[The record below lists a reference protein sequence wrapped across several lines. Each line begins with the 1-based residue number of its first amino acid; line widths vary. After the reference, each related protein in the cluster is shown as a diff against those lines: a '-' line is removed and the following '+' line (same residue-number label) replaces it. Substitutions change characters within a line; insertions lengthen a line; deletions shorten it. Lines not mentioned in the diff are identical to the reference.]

1 MEGKMKKKAHS
12 YFKDD
17 IRRMLLLYAFLPAM
31 VLSFF
36 LLFMFFFYW
45 NIELKNTVEKENE
58 FMTARFS
65 QVVDRYSSFMDE
77 LSEYEDIFDGSL
89 SSKQRADIYNSFYS
103 ISNGMNIE
111 GDLYLFKDET
121 TPILLGRTSPP
132 YYLEGQNYGNWGIF
146 NMMKARKESLSV
158 RVMEESEGNMQLV
171 FGRQVVHNGVPSG
184 FIVIVMDGRQFRV
197 LLSEQS
203 SQTVITDAMGR
214 AYITNSYIF
223 LDNLNRMTL
232 SISADEKI
240 LETEKDGYY
249 LRGQGIF
256 NGELQVYS
264 MRNINSQ
271 MNFFLSLGG
280 VLILVFGL
288 IILLVLYS
296 TKRMAASKTEDL
308 YKIIDAFKGAQ
319 EGDFTVKAEIRSHD
333 EFQTI
338 GDSFNEML
346 DKLKVQIERNKEMTE
361 RLSATQ
367 LRQLRSQFNPHF
379 LYNTLDNIRFMVH
392 FSPEDASKM
401 ILSLSNL
408 LRYSLDGKAEEVPVS
423 LDMEYTENYLKIMK
437 FRFGERLSYEVK
449 MENEVKEVLIPKL
462 LIQPMIENAIKY
474 GYDGKDSLHVSISA
488 FLRDKEMVLVCED
501 NGAGMKKE
509 TEEELLQ
516 LLSKETE
523 SSSHLGLYNIH
534 RRLKL
539 KYGEGSGIRIFTR
552 EGEGTRVEVSVPWMK
567 ELEAEKEVL

>member
-1 MEGKMKKKAHS
+1 M
-12 YFKDD
+12 
-17 IRRMLLLYAFLPAM
+17 
-31 VLSFF
+31 
-36 LLFMFFFYW
+36 
-45 NIELKNTVEKENE
+45 
-58 FMTARFS
+58 
-65 QVVDRYSSFMDE
+65 
-77 LSEYEDIFDGSL
+77 
-89 SSKQRADIYNSFYS
+89 
-103 ISNGMNIE
+103 
-111 GDLYLFKDET
+111 
-121 TPILLGRTSPP
+121 
-132 YYLEGQNYGNWGIF
+132 
-146 NMMKARKESLSV
+146 
-158 RVMEESEGNMQLV
+158 
-171 FGRQVVHNGVPSG
+171 
-184 FIVIVMDGRQFRV
+184 
-197 LLSEQS
+197 
-203 SQTVITDAMGR
+203 
-214 AYITNSYIF
+214 
-223 LDNLNRMTL
+223 
-232 SISADEKI
+232 
-240 LETEKDGYY
+240 
-249 LRGQGIF
+249 
-256 NGELQVYS
+256 
-264 MRNINSQ
+264 
-271 MNFFLSLGG
+271 
-280 VLILVFGL
+280 
-288 IILLVLYS
+288 
-296 TKRMAASKTEDL
+296 
-308 YKIIDAFKGAQ
+308 
-319 EGDFTVKAEIRSHD
+319 KAEIRSHD

-346 DKLKVQIERNKEMTE
+346 EKLKVQIERNKEMTE

-392 FSPEDASKM
+392 FSPEDANRM

-423 LDMEYTENYLKIMK
+423 LDMEYTENYLKIIK

-449 MENEVKEVLIPKL
+449 MEDEVKEVLIPKL

-488 FLRDKEMVLVCED
+488 FLRNKEMVLVCED
-501 NGAGMKKE
+501 NGAGMRKE

>member
-1 MEGKMKKKAHS
+1 MKKRTHS

-31 VLSFF
+31 VLTFL

-45 NIELKNTVEKENE
+45 NMELKNTVETENDLMSGKFQE
-58 FMTARFS
+58 ASLRYKDFME
-65 QVVDRYSSFMDE
+65 E
-77 LSEYEDIFDGSL
+77 LSLDDEVFSGEL
-89 SSKQRADIYNSFYS
+89 SSSQRAEIYDRFYS
-103 ISNGMNIE
+103 MSNDMKIS
-111 GDLYLFKDET
+111 GDLYLFLNEEE
-121 TPILLGRTSPP
+121 PILLGRKNLP
-132 YYLEGQNYGNWGIF
+132 YYLEGQSYGNWGIF
-146 NMMKARKESLSV
+146 NMMKARKETLSV
-158 RVMEESEGNMQLV
+158 QVMEESEGNMQLV
-171 FGRQVVHNGVPSG
+171 FGRQVLKEGVPVG
-184 FIVIVMDGRQFRV
+184 YIVIVMDGRQFRV

-203 SQTVITDAMGR
+203 SQTVVTDAMGR
-214 AYITNSYIF
+214 AYITNNYTF
-223 LDNLNRMTL
+223 LDNLNRMSL
-232 SISADEKI
+232 ELAPDESI
-240 LETEKDGYY
+240 LETQKDGYY
-249 LRGQGIF
+249 LRGQEILE
-256 NGELQVYS
+256 GELSIYS

-271 MNFFLSLGG
+271 MNFFLTLGG
-280 VLILVFGL
+280 VLLLVFGL

-296 TKRMAASKTEDL
+296 TKKMAASKTEDL

-319 EGDFTVKAEIRSHD
+319 EGDFTVKTEIRSHD

-346 DKLKVQIERNKEMTE
+346 EKLKVQIERNKEMTE

-392 FSPEDASKM
+392 FKPEDASSM

-408 LRYSLDGKAEEVPVS
+408 LRYSLDNKREEVPLS

-437 FRFGERLSYEVK
+437 FRYGDRLSYEVN
-449 MENEVKEVLIPKL
+449 MEERAKEVPIPKL

-474 GYDGKDSLHVSISA
+474 GYEGKDHLHVSISA
-488 FLRDKEMVLVCED
+488 FMREKEMVLVCED
-501 NGAGMKKE
+501 NGAGMNKE
-509 TEEELLQ
+509 TQEEILK
-516 LLSKETE
+516 LLSEDAE

-539 KYGEGSGIRIFTR
+539 KYGEEAGIKIISS
-552 EGEGTRVEVSVPWMK
+552 EGAGTRVEVSVPFLK
-567 ELEAEKEVL
+567 EKESEKGVAAG

>member
-1 MEGKMKKKAHS
+1 MLKRKHS

-31 VLSFF
+31 VLTFF

-45 NIELKNTVEKENE
+45 NMELKNTVEAENNLMAE
-58 FMTARFS
+58 KFQEASLNYRDFME
-65 QVVDRYSSFMDE
+65 E
-77 LSEYEDIFDGSL
+77 LSREQEVFSGDL
-89 SSKQRADIYNSFYS
+89 SSSQRAEIYDQFYS
-103 ISNGMNIE
+103 ISNDMKIS
-111 GDLYLFKDET
+111 GDLYLFLSEEE
-121 TPILLGRTSPP
+121 PILLGRKNLP
-132 YYLEGQNYGNWGIF
+132 YYLDGQSYGNWGIF
-146 NMMKARKESLSV
+146 NMMKARKETLSV

-171 FGRQVVHNGVPSG
+171 FGRQVLKEGVPMG
-184 FIVIVMDGRQFRV
+184 YIVIVMDGRQFRV

-203 SQTVITDAMGR
+203 SQTVVTDAMGR
-214 AYITNSYIF
+214 AYITNNYTF
-223 LDNLNRMTL
+223 LDNLNRMSLEL
-232 SISADEKI
+232 SPDESL
-240 LETEKDGYY
+240 LETQKDGYY
-249 LRGQGIF
+249 LRGQEILE
-256 NGELQVYS
+256 GELRIYS

-271 MNFFLSLGG
+271 MNFFFTLGG
-280 VLILVFGL
+280 VLLLVFGL

-296 TKRMAASKTEDL
+296 TKKMAASKTEDL

-319 EGDFTVKAEIRSHD
+319 EGDFTVKTEIRSHD

-346 DKLKVQIERNKEMTE
+346 EKLKVQIERNKEMTE

-392 FSPEDASKM
+392 FKPEDASSM

-408 LRYSLDGKAEEVPVS
+408 LRYSLDNKREEVPLS

-437 FRFGERLSYEVK
+437 FRFGERLSYEVR
-449 MENEVKEVLIPKL
+449 MEELAKEVPIPKL

-474 GYDGKDSLHVSISA
+474 GYEGKDHLHVSISA
-488 FLRDKEMVLVCED
+488 FMREKEMVLVCED

-509 TEEELLQ
+509 TQEEISK
-516 LLSKETE
+516 LLSEDAE
-523 SSSHLGLYNIH
+523 SSSHLGLFNIH

-539 KYGEGSGIRIFTR
+539 RYGEGAGIEIISS
-552 EGEGTRVEVSVPWMK
+552 EGAGTRVEVSVPFLK
-567 ELEAEKEVL
+567 EMESDKGGAAG

>member
-1 MEGKMKKKAHS
+1 MKKRTHS

-31 VLSFF
+31 VLTFL

-45 NIELKNTVEKENE
+45 NMELKNTVEAENNLMAE
-58 FMTARFS
+58 KFQEASLNYSDFME
-65 QVVDRYSSFMDE
+65 E
-77 LSEYEDIFDGSL
+77 LSQDEEVFSGDI
-89 SSKQRADIYNSFYS
+89 SSGQRAEIYDRFYS
-103 ISNGMNIE
+103 VSNDMKIN
-111 GDLYLFKDET
+111 GDLYLFLNEKE
-121 TPILLGRTSPP
+121 PILLGRKNLP
-132 YYLEGQNYGNWGIF
+132 YYLEGQSYGNWGIF
-146 NMMKARKESLSV
+146 NMMKARKETLSV

-171 FGRQVVHNGVPSG
+171 FGRQVLKEGVPVG
-184 FIVIVMDGRQFRV
+184 YIVIVMDGRQFRV

-203 SQTVITDAMGR
+203 SQTVVTDAMGR
-214 AYITNSYIF
+214 AYITNNYTF
-223 LDNLNRMTL
+223 LDDLNRMTL
-232 SISADEKI
+232 ELTPEERI
-240 LETEKDGYY
+240 LETQKDGYY
-249 LRGQGIF
+249 LRGTEIL
-256 NGELQVYS
+256 NGELRIYS

-271 MNFFLSLGG
+271 MSFFFTLGG
-280 VLILVFGL
+280 VLLLVFGL

-296 TKRMAASKTEDL
+296 TKKMAASKTEDL

-319 EGDFTVKAEIRSHD
+319 EGDFTVKTEIRSHD

-346 DKLKVQIERNKEMTE
+346 EKLKVQIERNKEMTE

-392 FSPEDASKM
+392 FKPEDASSM

-408 LRYSLDGKAEEVPVS
+408 LRYSLDNKREEVPLS

-437 FRFGERLSYEVK
+437 FRFGERLSYEVR
-449 MENEVKEVLIPKL
+449 MEDCTKEVPIPKL

-474 GYDGKDSLHVSISA
+474 GYEGKDHLHVSISA
-488 FLRDKEMVLVCED
+488 FMREKEMVLVCED
-501 NGAGMKKE
+501 NGAGMKKK
-509 TEEELLQ
+509 TQEEILK
-516 LLSKETE
+516 LLSEDAE

-539 KYGEGSGIRIFTR
+539 KYGEEAGIKIISS
-552 EGEGTRVEVSVPWMK
+552 EDAGTRVEVSVPFLK
-567 ELEAEKEVL
+567 EKESEKGVAAG

>member
-1 MEGKMKKKAHS
+1 MKKRTHS

-31 VLSFF
+31 VLTFL

-45 NIELKNTVEKENE
+45 NMELKNTVETENDLMAGKFQE
-58 FMTARFS
+58 ASLSYKDFME
-65 QVVDRYSSFMDE
+65 E
-77 LSEYEDIFDGSL
+77 LSLDEEVFSGEL
-89 SSKQRADIYNSFYS
+89 SSSQRAEIYDQFYS
-103 ISNGMNIE
+103 ISNDMKIS
-111 GDLYLFKDET
+111 GDLYLFLNEEE
-121 TPILLGRTSPP
+121 PILLGRKNLP
-132 YYLEGQNYGNWGIF
+132 YYLDGQSYGNWGIF
-146 NMMKARKESLSV
+146 NMMKARKETLSV

-171 FGRQVVHNGVPSG
+171 FGKQVLKEGVPMG
-184 FIVIVMDGRQFRV
+184 YIVIVMDGRQFRV

-203 SQTVITDAMGR
+203 SQTVVTDAMGR
-214 AYITNSYIF
+214 AYITNNYTF
-223 LDNLNRMTL
+223 LDNLNRMSLEL
-232 SISADEKI
+232 SPDESI
-240 LETEKDGYY
+240 LEAQKDGYY
-249 LRGQGIF
+249 LRGQEILE
-256 NGELQVYS
+256 GELRIYS

-271 MNFFLSLGG
+271 MNFFFTLGG
-280 VLILVFGL
+280 VLLLVFGL

-296 TKRMAASKTEDL
+296 TKKMAAAKTEDL

-319 EGDFTVKAEIRSHD
+319 EGDFTVKTEIRSHD

-346 DKLKVQIERNKEMTE
+346 EKLKVQIERNKEMTE

-392 FSPEDASKM
+392 FKPEDASSM

-408 LRYSLDGKAEEVPVS
+408 LRYSLDNQREEVPLS

-437 FRFGERLSYEVK
+437 FRYGDRLSYAVN
-449 MENEVKEVLIPKL
+449 MEERAKEVPIPKL

-474 GYDGKDSLHVSISA
+474 GYEGKDHLHVSISA
-488 FLRDKEMVLVCED
+488 YMREKEMVLVCED

-509 TEEELLQ
+509 TEEEILK
-516 LLSKETE
+516 LLSEDAE

-539 KYGEGSGIRIFTR
+539 RYGEEAGIEIISS
-552 EGEGTRVEVSVPWMK
+552 EGAGTRVEVSVPFLK
-567 ELEAEKEVL
+567 EKESEKGVAAG

>member
-1 MEGKMKKKAHS
+1 MKKRTHS

-31 VLSFF
+31 VLTFL

-45 NIELKNTVEKENE
+45 NMELKNTVEAENNLMAE
-58 FMTARFS
+58 KFQEASLNYSDFME
-65 QVVDRYSSFMDE
+65 E
-77 LSEYEDIFDGSL
+77 LSQDEEVFSGDL
-89 SSKQRADIYNSFYS
+89 SSGQRAEIYDRFYS
-103 ISNGMNIE
+103 MSNDMKIS
-111 GDLYLFKDET
+111 GDLYLFLNEEE
-121 TPILLGRTSPP
+121 PILLGRKNLP
-132 YYLEGQNYGNWGIF
+132 YYLDGQSYGNWGIF
-146 NMMKARKESLSV
+146 NMMKARKETLSV

-171 FGRQVVHNGVPSG
+171 FGRQVLKEGVPVG
-184 FIVIVMDGRQFRV
+184 YIVIVMDGRQFRV

-203 SQTVITDAMGR
+203 SQTVVTDAMGR
-214 AYITNSYIF
+214 AYITNNYTF

-232 SISADEKI
+232 ELTPEERI
-240 LETEKDGYY
+240 LEIQKDGYY
-249 LRGQGIF
+249 LRGTEIL
-256 NGELQVYS
+256 NGELRIYS

-271 MNFFLSLGG
+271 MSFFFTLGG
-280 VLILVFGL
+280 VLLLVFGL

-296 TKRMAASKTEDL
+296 TKKMAASKTEDL

-319 EGDFTVKAEIRSHD
+319 EGDFTVKTEIRSHD

-346 DKLKVQIERNKEMTE
+346 EKLKVQIERNKEMTE

-392 FSPEDASKM
+392 FKPEDASSM

-408 LRYSLDGKAEEVPVS
+408 LRYSLDNQREEVPLS

-437 FRFGERLSYEVK
+437 FRYGDRLSYAVN
-449 MENEVKEVLIPKL
+449 MEECAKEVPIPKL

-474 GYDGKDSLHVSISA
+474 GYEGKDHLHVSISA
-488 FLRDKEMVLVCED
+488 FMREKEMVLVCED

-509 TEEELLQ
+509 TEEEILQ
-516 LLSKETE
+516 LLSEDAE
-523 SSSHLGLYNIH
+523 SSSHLGLFNIH

-539 KYGEGSGIRIFTR
+539 RYGDEAGIEILSSEGA
-552 EGEGTRVEVSVPWMK
+552 GTRVEVSVPLLKEIESMK
-567 ELEAEKEVL
+567 GAEAG